1 MLEDWQ
7 GVHTPGILYEFQN
20 KGLTKLAFRKLLILN
35 GAFSVDGSKWERHR
49 RKEERHHGFGRSRRK
64 RRIPEAHLPGHY
76 SNGSEIASQGKR
88 RGSSGS
94 CRSAVQD
101 GVPGVVDSRRNVL
114 SAMQSGVPAGVHALR
129 RLRRGLGVYTSSHG
143 KWLC

>member
-1 MLEDWQ
+1 MSFSDKELCRGWRLFLLIKIGEPDRFDSMLEDWQ
-7 GVHTPGILYEFQN
+7 RVHSPGILYECQN

-64 RRIPEAHLPGHY
+64 RRIPEGRLPGHY

-88 RGSSGS
+88 RGSSGA
-94 CRSAVQD
+94 CR
-101 GVPGVVDSRRNVL
+101 PGSMMEFQV
-114 SAMQSGVPAGVHALR
+114 
-129 RLRRGLGVYTSSHG
+129 
-143 KWLC
+143 